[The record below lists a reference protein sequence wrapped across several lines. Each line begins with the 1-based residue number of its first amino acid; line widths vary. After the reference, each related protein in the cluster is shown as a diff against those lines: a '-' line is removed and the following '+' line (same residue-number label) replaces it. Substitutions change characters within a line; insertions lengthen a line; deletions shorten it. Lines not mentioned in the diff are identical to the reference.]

1 MNSRRTHAGRSRP
14 ERTGDR
20 DERSLATATG
30 GKRAAVSGVVLFA
43 AGLIVRTLLR
53 PAVEERWATRGPASA
68 SAPASLAGPS
78 RVFEAARQPV
88 VGAAAPRLP
97 SNADEDLEAALATG
111 AADVVRARLG
121 SWTARDPAAAWAWA
135 LAHRGNFAG
144 GVSPMRLVLARI
156 AAFAPEQVAAF
167 TNDAFDR
174 EVANA
179 AVEALLDVEAIDVAE
194 QTLRQWML
202 DGRTRPR
209 LDNVPFEKIALA
221 LERRSSAEAAAWL
234 QSLPISE
241 PRNFAMATF
250 AANWSQRD
258 PAAAMRW
265 AAGLAPADGRADAME
280 RVFARWSSRDLVAAA
295 AWVAEN
301 ESDPLA
307 DTLIANLA
315 GDSPLGWEN
324 PQVAQRWAGLIENP
338 NARKSLEGLLRQRS
352 TAPTE

>member
-1 MNSRRTHAGRSRP
+1 
-14 ERTGDR
+14 
-20 DERSLATATG
+20 
-30 GKRAAVSGVVLFA
+30 
-43 AGLIVRTLLR
+43 
-53 PAVEERWATRGPASA
+53 
-68 SAPASLAGPS
+68 
-78 RVFEAARQPV
+78 
-88 VGAAAPRLP
+88 
-97 SNADEDLEAALATG
+97 
-111 AADVVRARLG
+111 
-121 SWTARDPAAAWAWA
+121 
-135 LAHRGNFAG
+135 
-144 GVSPMRLVLARI
+144 
-156 AAFAPEQVAAF
+156 
-167 TNDAFDR
+167 
-174 EVANA
+174 
-179 AVEALLDVEAIDVAE
+179 
-194 QTLRQWML
+194 
-202 DGRTRPR
+202 
-209 LDNVPFEKIALA
+209 
-221 LERRSSAEAAAWL
+221 
-234 QSLPISE
+234 
-241 PRNFAMATF
+241 MATF